1 MFRPLQ
7 VLSAC
12 TAALAHGGNDVGN
25 AIGPVVLLWIVFQVI
40 FIQLE
45 KKLILTVKFQKPIGY
60 FTDSIPMW
68 ILAFGGLGISLGLGM
83 FGKRVI
89 MTMGSESTGKM
100 TSSRGFC
107 VEWIAAVTVL
117 IASLREIAI
126 PVSTTHCQIGG
137 VVGAEIPRIKKV
149 T

>member
-1 MFRPLQ
+1 
-7 VLSAC
+7 
-12 TAALAHGGNDVGN
+12 
-25 AIGPVVLLWIVFQVI
+25 
-40 FIQLE
+40 
-45 KKLILTVKFQKPIGY
+45 
-60 FTDSIPMW
+60 MW

-137 VVGAEIPRIKKV
+137 VVGAGIAKGLVDTQSFVGACRAINLKLLSGILISWAATVPFSLSLSAMIFIILRWAIM
-149 T
+149 

>member
-1 MFRPLQ
+1 
-7 VLSAC
+7 
-12 TAALAHGGNDVGN
+12 
-25 AIGPVVLLWIVFQVI
+25 
-40 FIQLE
+40 
-45 KKLILTVKFQKPIGY
+45 
-60 FTDSIPMW
+60 MW

-137 VVGAEIPRIKKV
+137 VVGAGIAKGLVDTRSFVGACRAINLKLLSGILISWAATVPFSLSLSAMIFIILKWAIM
-149 T
+149 

>member
-1 MFRPLQ
+1 
-7 VLSAC
+7 
-12 TAALAHGGNDVGN
+12 
-25 AIGPVVLLWIVFQVI
+25 
-40 FIQLE
+40 
-45 KKLILTVKFQKPIGY
+45 
-60 FTDSIPMW
+60 
-68 ILAFGGLGISLGLGM
+68 
-83 FGKRVI
+83 

-137 VVGAEIPRIKKV
+137 VVGAGIAKGLVDTQSFVGACRAINLKLLSGILISWAATVPFSLSLSAIIFVILRQAIL
-149 T
+149 